1 MKLLTVEQHPDAD
14 RLRVTTVNIG
24 SGEPLQI
31 VCGAPN
37 VRAGM
42 KAPVATIG
50 AVFPGDFKIK
60 KGKLRG
66 IESQGMLC
74 GCVLKLILEDK
85 IDGLLELPA
94 RCTCRCKYPRIF
106 RP

>member
-1 MKLLTVEQHPDAD
+1 DAD

-50 AVFPGDFKIK
+50 AILPGDFKIK

-66 IESQGMLC
+66 VESQGMLC
-74 GCVLKLILEDK
+74 GASEIDLEDK
-85 IDGLLELPA
+85 IDGLLELPDDA
-94 RCTCRCKYPRIF
+94 PVGVNIREYLKLDDNV
-106 RP
+106 